1 MKITGIKETVN
12 RIRRGVIDTYE
23 WSVKHVEGNKY
34 YCPDLDFTFNAETG
48 ETTQRVIGQ
57 GYAKIGE
64 TFKSGRRE
72 ITYTLIVEEEKAEE
86 AKVENPTTLVEE
98 WKHED
103 GTVET
108 KNTYTG
114 RIWEK
119 GSQKRLYLN
128 NHNNGAYVDL
138 NKGTFHPDRRKEH
151 KVGEW
156 MKNWGAT
163 VEYRYTL
170 C

>member
-1 MKITGIKETVN
+1 MIKGLREELVRAN
-12 RIRRGVIDTYE
+12 GNKEVYE
-23 WSVKHVEGNKY
+23 YSVKHLVGNDY
-34 YCPDLDFTFNAETG
+34 EVPEIGLRFNAETG
-48 ETTQRVIGQ
+48 EIYDFKDR
-57 GYAKIGE
+57 KIGE

-86 AKVENPTTLVEE
+86 VNTENPTTLVEE

>member
-1 MKITGIKETVN
+1 MIKGLREELVRAN
-12 RIRRGVIDTYE
+12 GNKEVYE
-23 WSVKHVEGNKY
+23 YSVKHLVGNDY
-34 YCPDLDFTFNAETG
+34 EVPEIGLRFNAETG
-48 ETTQRVIGQ
+48 EIYDFKDR
-57 GYAKIGE
+57 KIGE

-86 AKVENPTTLVEE
+86 VNTENPTTLVEE

-138 NKGTFHPDRRKEH
+138 NKGTFHPDRRKEY

-156 MKNWGAT
+156 LKNWGAT

-170 C
+170 R